1 MNAQKTGSRA
11 LVLAIGMSI
20 ATISAWA
27 QMPANARQS
36 TSEATTKAPGKS
48 VGNDDELLK
57 FSHEGNLALQDI
69 RAARFAVF
77 DGKTSEAEKLMEDAN
92 AAIARAEKEAP
103 EFTSTNSTRIDG
115 KLVATS
121 STRREAVSVPVD
133 GQLMIADDFVMTPEK
148 KVHVDNANENL
159 KNGSHSKAVEE
170 LRLGDI
176 DVNYTRLWMPMASSR
191 ERLEQAIKLTRDG
204 KFYEANLALKAIE
217 DNLFVDS
224 VNINE
229 LPKKPRA

>member
-36 TSEATTKAPGKS
+36 TSEATTKAPGRS

-229 LPKKPRA
+229 LPKKPGA